1 MKKRIWKQVVAA
13 LLVLVLCLTL
23 VACDQSNRMKVTMY
37 DDSMSPTFSSGD
49 ELVFENADP
58 STLEIGDIIAY
69 WTVIDG
75 KRAIYVSRI
84 HQIYAGTNDQP
95 IFETKGDNNAT
106 VNSLN
111 VHPSNVVGKYVRK
124 AILGLF

>member
-1 MKKRIWKQVVAA
+1 MKKF
-13 LLVLVLCLTL
+13 LCLCLVLILCLTL

-75 KRAIYVSRI
+75 NRMIYVSRI

-111 VHPSNVVGKYVRK
+111 VHPSNVVGKYVRE
-124 AILGLF
+124 AIFGLF

>member
-1 MKKRIWKQVVAA
+1 MKKF
-13 LLVLVLCLTL
+13 LCLCLVLILCLTL

-75 KRAIYVSRI
+75 NRMIYVSRI